1 MKDETNWNFWPCFC
15 CFCCVRSELLVLFLC
30 VYNKCSSEIKLLSG
44 GLTKQTPT
52 GRMEDGFLCHH
63 LPSTWTDPAG
73 SSWKTDSRHPA
84 FLEKLVPCKMRL
96 FEPSAHVTLHCDAV
110 RIRRTSIE
118 SCWKVV
124 WPKHSLQLLLLYWFM
139 KRKVSFF
146 ILLIPPFYFYVIS
159 PYFLFFLC
167 Y

>member
-96 FEPSAHVTLHCDAV
+96 FEPSWLCTVTL
-110 RIRRTSIE
+110 SE
-118 SCWKVV
+118 SDVLPLNPVEK
-124 WPKHSLQLLLLYWFM
+124 
-139 KRKVSFF
+139 SFGLNTVYSF
-146 ILLIPPFYFYVIS
+146 CYFTGS
-159 PYFLFFLC
+159 WREKFLFLF